1 MPWRRKTDP
10 LYRGDAVDAVFIPVP
25 DADAS
30 IVRHILYL
38 DGYGRETPYLSTTE
52 RIEVAAIFGARGGI
66 WKTMAP
72 FADEHGVGHIDN
84 KQLLTLL
91 KGKGKG
97 KAKWPNA
104 YEVLQA
110 KRYAEQHFE
119 HLFDFSSVDAAE
131 VAGVVVK
138 VFSKA

>member
-1 MPWRRKTDP
+1 MTWRKKTDP
-10 LYRGDAVDAVFIPVP
+10 LYRGDSSDCVLTPIPKANP
-25 DADAS
+25 S

-52 RIEVAAIFGARGGI
+52 RPEVAALFAARGGI
-66 WKTMAP
+66 WRTMAP
-72 FADEHGVGHIDN
+72 LAVENGVTHFDN
-84 KQLLTLL
+84 KQLLNLL

-119 HLFDFSSVDAAE
+119 HLLDFVRVNSAAN
-131 VAGVVVK
+131 VVSK
-138 VFSKA
+138 IFSKV

>member
-1 MPWRRKTDP
+1 M
-10 LYRGDAVDAVFIPVP
+10 RG
-25 DADAS
+25 S
-30 IVRHILYL
+30 
-38 DGYGRETPYLSTTE
+38 
-52 RIEVAAIFGARGGI
+52 I
-66 WKTMAP
+66 WKTTAP
-72 FADEHGVGHIDN
+72 LADENDVGHIDN
-84 KQLLTLL
+84 KQLMTLL

-119 HLFDFSSVDAAE
+119 HLFDFSGVGAKS

-138 VFSKA
+138 IFSKG

>member
-1 MPWRRKTDP
+1 MAWRQKTDP
-10 LYRGDAVDAVFIPVP
+10 LYRGDAADAVLIPVP
-25 DADAS
+25 GADAS

-38 DGYGRETPYLSTTE
+38 DGYGRETPYLSTSE
-52 RIEVAAIFGARGGI
+52 RKDVAAIFGVRGGI
-66 WKTMAP
+66 WKTTAP
-72 FADEHGVGHIDN
+72 LAVKHGVGHLDN

-119 HLFDFSSVDAAE
+119 HLLDFTDIGPDH
-131 VAGVVVK
+131 VAGVVVN